1 MNTYLDSELKK
12 KNEELLSYKKEI
24 NDKTIDITHQLENL
38 QSENERLT
46 QLNTSYEEKVF
57 LIYYRLMIQKI
68 NILKV
73 QDNLLI

>member
-38 QSENERLT
+38 QSENDRLT

-57 LIYYRLMIQKI
+57 LIYYRLMI
-68 NILKV
+68 
-73 QDNLLI
+73 

>member
-46 QLNTSYEEKVF
+46 QLNTSNEEKVF
-57 LIYYRLMIQKI
+57 LIYYRLMI
-68 NILKV
+68 
-73 QDNLLI
+73 

>member
-46 QLNTSYEEKVF
+46 QLNTSNEEKVF